1 MPDFSD
7 ASDAQLAFIPETTW
21 GVTPA
26 TPAFQRVR
34 MTGENLVF
42 SIDNQMT
49 NEIDPTSSV
58 KDLIQR
64 GASATGGFDFE
75 LSYGTEFNT
84 LLEHALRADFA
95 LNTLKGGTDKKS
107 LTIEKA
113 FQAGG
118 TTHYQ
123 RFLGLR
129 VNTLQVNVRAQEL
142 VTGRLDLL
150 GSGADPM
157 ATTIITGATYANA
170 NTNEVMASP
179 EVASITVANTVG
191 TIFFTDLS
199 FTLTN
204 NLRAQAAIG
213 QLGAAGIGYGR
224 REITGQMNAYFE
236 DADLY
241 EEFISGTA
249 GSLSFALSDGTN
261 SYAVT
266 FPRSKFTT
274 GQVVASGNNTDVM
287 AEMGFQAL
295 YDDTAATDI
304 QIDKSS

>member
-7 ASDAQLAFIPETTW
+7 ASDATLAFIPETTF
-21 GVTPA
+21 GTTPA

-34 MTGENLVF
+34 LTGENMVYA
-42 SIDNQMT
+42 IDNQSS
-49 NEIDPTSSV
+49 NEIDPTASV

-75 LSYGTEFNT
+75 LTYGGEFDT
-84 LLEHALRADFA
+84 LFEHALRGDFTV
-95 LNTLKGGTDKKS
+95 NTLKAGTEKKS
-107 LTIEKA
+107 LTVEKA
-113 FQAGG
+113 LQGG
-118 TTHYQ
+118 GATHYQ

-129 VNTLQVNVRAQEL
+129 MNTLQMNVRAQEL
-142 VTGRLDLL
+142 VTGRFDML
-150 GSGADPM
+150 GLSASAM
-157 ATTIITGATYANA
+157 ATTIITGATYVAA

-191 TIFFTDLS
+191 TIYFTDLS

-204 NLRAQAAIG
+204 NLRAQNAIG

-224 REITGQMNAYFE
+224 REITGQMSAYFE

-249 GSLSFALSDGTN
+249 GSLEFALSDGTN
-261 SYAVT
+261 SYTVT
-266 FPRSKFTT
+266 FPRTKFTT
-274 GQVVASGNNTDVM
+274 GQVVASGNNQDVM

-295 YDDTAATDI
+295 YDSASQTDM
-304 QIDKSS
+304 QIVRS